1 MATRGPKP
9 KQKAAIVPGPMPE
22 PPDWM
27 TSPRALNVWHEYGP
41 TLNALGLLESLDA
54 LAFSLL
60 CDGLDALLEAREEL
74 SGQNLVVE
82 VGEHGSPI
90 QNPLVSI
97 VRQQVKTVHDL
108 LTEFAMTPGGR
119 IRLTGSTSVKA
130 DQQTKDPL
138 EALAER
144 MGQMVSETIPAESRP
159 AKAAAKKKPAKRKPR
174 K

>member
-9 KQKAAIVPGPMPE
+9 KQKTVIAPGPMPQ

-27 TSPRALNVWHEYGP
+27 TSERALAIWQEYGP
-41 TLNALGLLESLDA
+41 TLNSLGLLESLDA
-54 LAFSLL
+54 VAFSLL
-60 CDGLDALLEAREEL
+60 CDGLDALLNAREEL
-74 SGQNLVVE
+74 NGQDLVVE
-82 VGEHGSPI
+82 VGEHNSPI

-97 VRQQVKTVHDL
+97 VRQQVKAVQEL
-108 LTEFAMTPGGR
+108 LTDFAMTPGGR

-144 MGQMVSETIPAESRP
+144 MGQMVAEAMPAESSP
-159 AKAAAKKKPAKRKPR
+159 AEPAAKKKAAKRKPR

>member
-9 KQKAAIVPGPMPE
+9 KQKTVIAPGPMPD

-27 TSPRALNVWHEYGP
+27 TSARALQVWHEYGP

-54 LAFSLL
+54 VAFSLL
-60 CDGLDALLEAREEL
+60 CDGLSALLEAREEL
-74 SGQNLVVE
+74 NGQDLVVE
-82 VGEHGSPI
+82 VGEHNSPI

-97 VRQQVKTVHDL
+97 VRQQVKAVQDL
-108 LTEFAMTPGGR
+108 LTDFAMTPGGR

-130 DQQTKDPL
+130 DHQTKDPL
-138 EALAER
+138 EALAEK
-144 MGQMVSETIPAESRP
+144 MGQMVSDGIPQESPP
-159 AKAAAKKKPAKRKPR
+159 AKRAGKKKAAKRKPT